1 MARHADQVGHV
12 LAMRLSCTWTTRLET
27 GWEVRGG
34 GMEDCRR
41 VARRSGGDIDRMDA
55 WKGEIWLREGGRL
68 LVGDC

>member
-1 MARHADQVGHV
+1 MARHADQVGRV

-34 GMEDCRR
+34 GMEGCRR

-55 WKGEIWLREGGRL
+55 WKGGIWLKEGGRL